1 MEIWKEI
8 LKYENRYEVS
18 NMGKIRNKNTKT
30 ILSQKTNKYGY
41 KIVRFRFRQKNKT
54 FHVLVHRLVAE
65 AFISNP
71 ENKPQVN
78 HKNGI
83 KTDNRVENLEWT
95 TCKEN
100 ANHAI
105 KNNLYTKNIKGILEY
120 SKKISKPILQYDLE
134 GNFIKEWNSIFSTKK
149 IGFIPQNISQ
159 CCNGKIKQHKNY
171 IWRYKIWN

>member
-1 MEIWKEI
+1 M
-8 LKYENRYEVS
+8 
-18 NMGKIRNKNTKT
+18 
-30 ILSQKTNKYGY
+30 
-41 KIVRFRFRQKNKT
+41 
-54 FHVLVHRLVAE
+54 
-65 AFISNP
+65 
-71 ENKPQVN
+71 
-78 HKNGI
+78 
-83 KTDNRVENLEWT
+83 ENLEWT

-105 KNNLYTKNIKGILEY
+105 KNNLYTKNIKGILEH

-149 IGFIPQNISQ
+149 FGFIPQNISQ